1 MKKKYKI
8 LITGGAGYIGSML
21 STKLVDLNHYVTV
34 LDTLDYNKNSLSHLY
49 IKKNFSLVEG
59 SVLNKNFT
67 KN

>member
-1 MKKKYKI
+1 
-8 LITGGAGYIGSML
+8 ML

-59 SVLNKNFT
+59 SVLNKKTLQKINRL
-67 KN
+67 K